1 VPSAWLSTLYKDQ
14 DDAKFKA
21 LCERCAER
29 ISRLKALHLAWET
42 FCLDMGIEASAVEKM
57 SGLPFLGSLRALD
70 LIEEI
75 LGEIAPNEDYQ
86 RECLDHMKT
95 FWNTKLEDRYAA
107 LG

>member
-1 VPSAWLSTLYKDQ
+1 
-14 DDAKFKA
+14 
-21 LCERCAER
+21 
-29 ISRLKALHLAWET
+29 
-42 FCLDMGIEASAVEKM
+42 MGIEASAVEKM

-95 FWNTKLEDRYAA
+95 LWNTKLEDRYAA